1 MQGMSRGSSILAGL
15 VLIGTL
21 SALAVVLDNSA
32 AVRVARIDPASQ
44 NAAALRFN
52 FMGKDYNVSFNPAEK
67 TGSFNL
73 DGQKGTFSI
82 DGTGGTVKIGDKTVK
97 AAVDDTD
104 QRKCEPNFN
113 YKVLVDPTT
122 KDTKVICVVP
132 TGDAALTH
140 RCPGDL
146 KGCSNEKDDDV
157 VIYNAKSDYTKCTK
171 FPCDGMAQQ
180 EWKDY
185 CERGSQLKLCVP
197 QDMKAEV
204 AKKKG
209 APDDKSCVY
218 SSCSP
223 KDDKGVLS
231 KAKHGAATNLPSL
244 LKNANDKETLEAL
257 KSTQGLLKADKA
269 STDILSKAFDDAGKG
284 TARDLAATDAAIAA
298 QKKAIDDLRNMGD
311 CQMGDCSASIAAEQ
325 EKLKRLEE
333 DRARLLEQQK
343 RLALAQ
349 EDLKP
354 KTDPGTKEK
363 GGPYAQSGYG
373 PGGGDPRNPFGGKDG
388 NTFPKLPM
396 MPMQPGKGG
405 SKGNNDGRN
414 PQQCYNY
421 QQYSAQNNA
430 YCSNG
435 AIYAYNSQTCQY
447 QVQLQCPSGQ
457 CNTQNLTN
465 DMYGRQIST
474 QCAPTTPTNTQITAQ
489 LSCNP
494 RRVDL
499 GSPTT
504 ITYSC
509 SQGTAT
515 GNGFTATGTSG
526 SATVTPEKPPR
537 GSTSVTYGLTCTG
550 AQGQTVQATPCQ
562 VEVNVP
568 LIVIVASP
576 QEVESGKYT
585 TLGWVTRGM
594 KSCTVQS
601 LGNHGPWNTEQAKN
615 TSVSGTVKS
624 PDLTQET
631 IFELSCKTQD
641 DKDKKAT
648 ATVRIK

>member
-1 MQGMSRGSSILAGL
+1 
-15 VLIGTL
+15 
-21 SALAVVLDNSA
+21 
-32 AVRVARIDPASQ
+32 
-44 NAAALRFN
+44 
-52 FMGKDYNVSFNPAEK
+52 
-67 TGSFNL
+67 
-73 DGQKGTFSI
+73 
-82 DGTGGTVKIGDKTVK
+82 
-97 AAVDDTD
+97 
-104 QRKCEPNFN
+104 
-113 YKVLVDPTT
+113 
-122 KDTKVICVVP
+122 
-132 TGDAALTH
+132 
-140 RCPGDL
+140 
-146 KGCSNEKDDDV
+146 
-157 VIYNAKSDYTKCTK
+157 
-171 FPCDGMAQQ
+171 
-180 EWKDY
+180 
-185 CERGSQLKLCVP
+185 
-197 QDMKAEV
+197 
-204 AKKKG
+204 
-209 APDDKSCVY
+209 
-218 SSCSP
+218 
-223 KDDKGVLS
+223 
-231 KAKHGAATNLPSL
+231 
-244 LKNANDKETLEAL
+244 
-257 KSTQGLLKADKA
+257 
-269 STDILSKAFDDAGKG
+269 
-284 TARDLAATDAAIAA
+284 
-298 QKKAIDDLRNMGD
+298 
-311 CQMGDCSASIAAEQ
+311 MGDCSASIAAEQ

-363 GGPYAQSGYG
+363 GGPYAQTGYG

-405 SKGNNDGRN
+405 SQGNNDGRN

-499 GSPTT
+499 GLPTT

-515 GNGFTATGTSG
+515 GNGFTATGSSG

-550 AQGQTVQATPCQ
+550 PQGQTTQATPCQ

-601 LGNHGPWNTEQAKN
+601 QGNHAPWNTEQAKN
-615 TSVSGTVKS
+615 TSASGTVKS

-631 IFELSCKTQD
+631 IFELTCKTLD
-641 DKDKKAT
+641 DKEKKAT
-648 ATVRIK
+648 VRVGIKQTAVSISR